1 MAETPPVPLPVACD
15 DPLPEPAPDQGK
27 GKKKKREERR
37 EKGPA
42 EKAALTI
49 AWLFLLGALAAS
61 WFWKPPEGQQAT
73 SLLLR
78 GALAGS
84 KELIA
89 FLYEHLVS
97 AMIPAFFLAAAIS
110 TFFSKETIIKAMGRQ
125 ANPFV
130 SYPIASLAGAILTV
144 CSCGVLPIF
153 MSILQSGAGL
163 GPAIT
168 FLYASPAI
176 NLISLIYTWKIL
188 PASML
193 WGRVISVA
201 VSSIAIGVIMFLLF
215 RDTPSETETED
226 TPGKPTTRTA
236 TQEGVFFLLLVL
248 VMLTSTDALAFVTR
262 RLVPPGV
269 FASADPE
276 WAIRMAALAGKLLAI
291 GIEVVVVVLVLRA
304 WFTWDETRKWLKRTG
319 RQASEII
326 PMVFLGIFYSG
337 MLGGAPSMVD
347 YLGLVRENTVVANL
361 LAAAIGA
368 VMYFGSIVGVNVVDL
383 FMRWG
388 MHKGPALALLL
399 AGPTVSLPSVLALL
413 PIIGRTKTFVFLA
426 LVVLFS
432 AAGGLIAGWF

>member
-1 MAETPPVPLPVACD
+1 MTESPQPPLPVACD
-15 DPLPEPAPDQGK
+15 EPIPEPAPGQGK

-42 EKAALTI
+42 EKAALAV
-49 AWLFLLGALAAS
+49 AWLFLLGCLAAS
-61 WFWKPPEGQQAT
+61 WYWKPPEGQPAA
-73 SLLLR
+73 SFLLR
-78 GALAGS
+78 GAIAGS
-84 KELIA
+84 TELIT

-193 WGRVISVA
+193 WGRVICVA

-215 RDTPSETETED
+215 RETPPEAGTDDTASQPAAR
-226 TPGKPTTRTA
+226 TPV
-236 TQEGVFFLLLVL
+236 QEGMFFLLLVL
-248 VMLTSTDALAFVTR
+248 VMLTSTDALSFITR
-262 RLVPPGV
+262 RLIPPGML
-269 FASADPE
+269 ASTDPE
-276 WAIRMAALAGKLLAI
+276 WAARMAGLAGKLLAI
-291 GIEVVVVVLVLRA
+291 GMEVVVIILVLRA

-319 RQASEII
+319 RQAGEIM
-326 PMVFLGIFYSG
+326 PMVFLGVFYSG

-347 YLGLVRENTVVANL
+347 YLGLVRENTVLANL
-361 LAAAIGA
+361 FASAIGA
-368 VMYFGSIVGVNVVDL
+368 VMYFGSIVGVNIVDL

-399 AGPTVSLPSVLALL
+399 SGPAVSLPSVLAL
-413 PIIGRTKTFVFLA
+413 PIIGRAKTIAFLV

-432 AAGGLIAGWF
+432 AAGGLVSGWF